1 MSYSV
6 LMSPNHLPKLKK
18 DADRI
23 VRADERFFARRPERK
38 HRLRIAYQAEIDQLR
53 DGEPPPPVEPGF
65 RAFTIVR
72 VVADGVRTRLFVMLP
87 DQFETDLSEDECRY
101 IFFVRATP
109 SYWEMEARVRK
120 TAEEE
125 DARKI

>member
-1 MSYSV
+1 MSYSIAV
-6 LMSPNHLPKLKK
+6 SPNHSPRLKK
-18 DADRI
+18 DTDRI

-38 HRLRIAYQAEIDQLR
+38 HRLRLAYQAEIDQLR
-53 DGEPPPPVEPGF
+53 APPVEPGF
-65 RAFTIVR
+65 SAFTIVR
-72 VVADGVRTRLFVMLP
+72 VVADGVRTQLFVMLP
-87 DQFETDLSEDECRY
+87 DQFETDLSKDECRY

>member
-6 LMSPNHLPKLKK
+6 LMSPNHPPMLKK
-18 DADRI
+18 DTDRI

-38 HRLRIAYQAEIDQLR
+38 HRLRLAYQAEIDQLR

-65 RAFTIVR
+65 RAFTIVC
-72 VVADGVRTRLFVMLP
+72 VVADDVRTQLFVMLP
-87 DQFETDLSEDECRY
+87 DQFETDLSKDECRY

-109 SYWEMEARVRK
+109 S
-120 TAEEE
+120 
-125 DARKI
+125 